1 MRDYLF
7 ELLFLFAAPLGLLVG
22 HLIWRYTIG
31 RRSPEWLPTK
41 PVSKKVLT
49 SSHPNQFGLALG
61 MWQDTQAR
69 SSRLLPSRRRCR
81 RDL

>member
-31 RRSPEWLPTK
+31 RRSPE
-41 PVSKKVLT
+41 
-49 SSHPNQFGLALG
+49 
-61 MWQDTQAR
+61 
-69 SSRLLPSRRRCR
+69 
-81 RDL
+81 